1 MFVVRRW
8 LWRLNGALLLA
19 VLVAWGG
26 VLAGVTREN
35 SRSPPT
41 ISPQDLPARAGPT
54 RSGPVAWDE
63 IVREC
68 GPWWPCD
75 LPNRDHRV
83 PGPNIVVGNA
93 TRLPLAA
100 FRVTAWWRDPTGPDA
115 IVLASKDPAR
125 PETYVVSEGQA
136 DRGVV
141 IRRIEERDREGLI
154 TLARGEET
162 FTFVVPL
169 DHPID
174 RRVRGVGP
182 LRRGGTAPEAVEDA
196 GRAEVAS
203 GTSAAGDVK
212 LVPFYGAEG
221 RVTGVRVTGV
231 RGESQIA
238 QLGLKPG
245 DVIER
250 IGDHAVSDVSRA
262 LAALGNEV
270 TGDVRVRRVAGAQ
283 QATLTLS
290 R

>member
-1 MFVVRRW
+1 M
-8 LWRLNGALLLA
+8 GGEA
-19 VLVAWGG
+19 VGDVFGG
-26 VLAGVTREN
+26 
-35 SRSPPT
+35 
-41 ISPQDLPARAGPT
+41 
-54 RSGPVAWDE
+54 
-63 IVREC
+63 
-68 GPWWPCD
+68 
-75 LPNRDHRV
+75 
-83 PGPNIVVGNA
+83 
-93 TRLPLAA
+93 
-100 FRVTAWWRDPTGPDA
+100 
-115 IVLASKDPAR
+115 
-125 PETYVVSEGQA
+125 
-136 DRGVV
+136 
-141 IRRIEERDREGLI
+141 
-154 TLARGEET
+154 
-162 FTFVVPL
+162 
-169 DHPID
+169 HPID

-262 LAALGNEV
+262 LAAFGNEV
-270 TGDVRVRRVAGAQ
+270 TGDVGVWRVAGAQ